1 MEVIMAITAAAV
13 NELRKMTGA
22 GMMDCKKALQEANG
36 DTVEATDIL
45 RKKGLASLAKRAGK
59 EAKEGVIEAYI
70 HGGGRIGVM
79 VEVNSE
85 TDFVARS
92 EDFRQFAHDIA
103 LQIAAANPMYVNRE
117 DVPDT
122 VIEKEMNIYRA
133 QGIEEGKPDNVLD
146 KIAQGRMEK
155 YYQQVCLME
164 QAFVKNPDLTMRDY
178 LGGIAAKLG
187 ENIGVRRFKRFELG
201 ESL

>member
-1 MEVIMAITAAAV
+1 MEITAAAV
-13 NELRKMTGA
+13 NELRKLTGA
-22 GMMDCKKALQEANG
+22 GMMDCKKALQDANG
-36 DTVEATDIL
+36 DMVEATDLL

-59 EAKEGVIEAYI
+59 EAKEGLIEAYI
-70 HGGGRIGVM
+70 HGAGRIGVM

-92 EDFRQFAHDIA
+92 EDFRNFAHDVA
-103 LQIAAANPMYVNRE
+103 LQIAAANPVYVTRE

-146 KIAQGRMEK
+146 KIATGRLEK

-164 QAFVKNPDLTMRDY
+164 QTFVKNPDLTMKDY
-178 LGGIAAKLG
+178 LGGVAAKLG
-187 ENIGVRRFKRFELG
+187 ENIGVRRFERFELG
-201 ESL
+201 ETL

>member
-1 MEVIMAITAAAV
+1 MEITAAAV
-13 NELRKMTGA
+13 NELRKLTGA

-36 DTVEATDIL
+36 DMVEATDLL

-59 EAKEGVIEAYI
+59 EAKEGLIEAYI
-70 HGGGRIGVM
+70 HGAGRIGVM

-92 EDFRQFAHDIA
+92 EDFRNFAHDVA
-103 LQIAAANPMYVNRE
+103 LQIAAANPVYVVRE

-122 VIEKEMNIYRA
+122 IIEKEMNIYRA
-133 QGIEEGKPDNVLD
+133 QGIEEGKPENVLD
-146 KIAQGRMEK
+146 KIATGRLEK

-164 QAFVKNPDLTMRDY
+164 QTFVKNPDLTMKDY
-178 LGGIAAKLG
+178 LGGVAAKLG
-187 ENIGVRRFKRFELG
+187 ENIGVRRFERFELG
-201 ESL
+201 EKL

>member
-1 MEVIMAITAAAV
+1 
-13 NELRKMTGA
+13 
-22 GMMDCKKALQEANG
+22 MMDCKKALQDANG
-36 DTVEATDIL
+36 DMVEATDLL

-59 EAKEGVIEAYI
+59 EAKEGLIEAYI
-70 HGGGRIGVM
+70 HGAGRIGVM

-92 EDFRQFAHDIA
+92 EDFRNFAHDVA
-103 LQIAAANPMYVNRE
+103 LQIAAANPVYVVRE

-133 QGIEEGKPDNVLD
+133 QGIEEGKPENVLD
-146 KIAQGRMEK
+146 KIATGRLEK

-164 QAFVKNPDLTMRDY
+164 QTFVKNPDLTMKDY
-178 LGGIAAKLG
+178 LGGVAAKLG
-187 ENIGVRRFKRFELG
+187 ENIGVRRFERFELG
-201 ESL
+201 EKL